1 MNKYKVLG
9 DEGAEVDV
17 LGEARAVGS
26 IIELEA
32 EQAQPLVDEGK
43 LELVTE

>member
-9 DEGAEVDV
+9 EEGVDVDV
-17 LGEARAVGS
+17 LGEMHKAGDVV
-26 IIELEA
+26 ELEA
-32 EQAQPLVDEGK
+32 EKAESFVEEGK

>member
-9 DEGAEVDV
+9 EEGQSVDV
-17 LGEARAVGS
+17 LGEQQTVGAV
-26 IIELEA
+26 IELEA
-32 EQAQPLVDEGK
+32 EKAQPLVDAGT